1 MIIIKLNQTIKPNS
15 VCIAFADNCCVAL
28 GVIEAMLVAELQQI
42 SLEILQFLIHQYSQ
56 EKKKRIQIDYS
67 LLLPL

>member
-15 VCIAFADNCCVAL
+15 VCVAFADNCCVEA
-28 GVIEAMLVAELQQI
+28 GVIEAMVVTELQQI

-56 EKKKRIQIDYS
+56 EKKEKNS
-67 LLLPL
+67 N